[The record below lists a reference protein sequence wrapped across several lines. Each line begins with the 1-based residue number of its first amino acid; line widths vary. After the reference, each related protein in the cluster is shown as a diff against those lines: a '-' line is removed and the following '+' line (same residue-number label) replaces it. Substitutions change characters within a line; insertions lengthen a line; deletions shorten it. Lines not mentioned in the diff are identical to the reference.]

1 MIPTT
6 LHKTPLNEAH
16 RSLGAR
22 MVDFAGW
29 DMPVQYSGVI
39 EEHMAVRTAAGIF
52 DVSHMGEVFVHGK
65 DARANLQNLT
75 TNDVSKLA
83 DGQAHYTAL
92 TYPRGTFVDDV
103 LLHRISENEYFFC
116 VNASNCEK

>member
-6 LHKTPLNEAH
+6 LQKTPLNDVH

-22 MVDFAGW
+22 MVEFAGW

-39 EEHMAVRTAAGIF
+39 EEHLAVRNAAGIF
-52 DVSHMGEVFVHGK
+52 DVSHMGEIFVHGK
-65 DARANLQNLT
+65 DALPNLQRLT
-75 TNDVSKLA
+75 TNDVSRLA

-92 TYPRGTFVDDV
+92 TYPQGTFVD
-103 LLHRISENEYFFC
+103 
-116 VNASNCEK
+116 